1 MRISSVAGKILFIG
15 LTFGLALTLSRVSA
29 ADTMPSSPSPK
40 DKCPVCGMFVA
51 KYPDWVGSVAFRDGT
66 KDFFDGAKD
75 LFKYFFDLKK
85 YRPEKSRADIDSI
98 HVTEYYDMKPIKA
111 QDAFFVIGSDV
122 FGPMGKELIPFSS
135 LEDAETF
142 MRDHH
147 GTRVLRFDE
156 IKPAILET
164 LD

>member
-1 MRISSVAGKILFIG
+1 
-15 LTFGLALTLSRVSA
+15 
-29 ADTMPSSPSPK
+29 
-40 DKCPVCGMFVA
+40 MFVA
-51 KYPDWVGSVAFRDGT
+51 KYPDWIGVVAFRDGT

-75 LFKYFFDLKK
+75 LFKYYYDLKK
-85 YRPEKSRADIDSI
+85 YRPKKSRADIESI
-98 HVTEYYDMKPIKA
+98 HVTEYYDMKSIQA
-111 QDAFFVIGSDV
+111 RDAFFVLGSDV

-142 MRDHH
+142 MKDHH
-147 GTRVLRFDE
+147 GTRILRFDD